1 MIITVLILVICVICW
16 MCLGAAITCIVFKRG
31 IDDLQAEIAA
41 LNGDLKGQKAAR
53 REQVRKYDE
62 LYDQFLRLTQ
72 YNSEMAKEVQSYKN
86 TYEEAADE
94 VYALF
99 LEWKTR
105 QEILKLYPRVAYSTL
120 CGWIRRKRKEALEPV
135 DPATSKQQSLI

>member
-1 MIITVLILVICVICW
+1 MTYFVIGILWIASICV
-16 MCLGAAITCIVFKRG
+16 GAAITCIFFKRT
-31 IDDLQAEIAA
+31 IDELESEIAA

-72 YNSEMAKEVQSYKN
+72 YNSEMAREVQSYKN

-135 DPATSKQQSLI
+135 DPANSKQQSLI

>member
-1 MIITVLILVICVICW
+1 MTYFVIGILWIASICV
-16 MCLGAAITCIVFKRG
+16 GAAITCIFFKRT
-31 IDDLQAEIAA
+31 IDELESEIVSLTA
-41 LNGDLKGQKAAR
+41 DLKGQKAAR

-99 LEWKTR
+99 LEWKSR
-105 QEILKLYPRVAYSTL
+105 YEILKLYPRVAYSTL